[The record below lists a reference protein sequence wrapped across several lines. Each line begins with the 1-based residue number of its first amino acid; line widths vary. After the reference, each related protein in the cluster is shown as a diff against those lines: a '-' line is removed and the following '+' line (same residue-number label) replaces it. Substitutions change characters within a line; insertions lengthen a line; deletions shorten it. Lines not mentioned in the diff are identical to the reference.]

1 MAEPAIFDASA
12 GDGDEWAERA
22 LSGKHKGPLSVA
34 DAQEQLG
41 LAAHP
46 SMGEVGGGATIR
58 AANFRVSA
66 GYARAIALSLEHS
79 PDVTAVE
86 FSNASLD
93 ALALGIIVAALLWP
107 FAKAFESVNLEMA
120 ALTLQCACA
129 ERVG

>member
-1 MAEPAIFDASA
+1 MKRLSSSRGGGSRGTEPAIFDASA

-58 AANFRVSA
+58 AANFRVSQA
-66 GYARAIALSLEHS
+66 TQA
-79 PDVTAVE
+79 
-86 FSNASLD
+86 
-93 ALALGIIVAALLWP
+93 
-107 FAKAFESVNLEMA
+107 
-120 ALTLQCACA
+120 TL
-129 ERVG
+129 